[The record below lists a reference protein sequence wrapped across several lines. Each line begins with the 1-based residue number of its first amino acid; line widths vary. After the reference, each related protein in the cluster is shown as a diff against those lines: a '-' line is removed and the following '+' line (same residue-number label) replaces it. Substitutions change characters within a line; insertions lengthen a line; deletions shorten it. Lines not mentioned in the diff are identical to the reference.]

1 MKLCLLKLSAVLL
14 AFGDMAIS
22 NVAQFGLLLW
32 KNWLLQKRRVG
43 MAMFQII
50 IPVGVAALLLLIR
63 LVAKTKFEPLPT
75 IFDSFEANASFPPN
89 LIVPV
94 PANLGVNAT
103 GIPWMIVCSPST
115 SQVVNRIGRNIA
127 RMLQAIPQ
135 GMMLLCCRL
144 IRMSI
149 TCSLSVNLLWLIV
162 WFFAVAYRR
171 GLGG

>member
-22 NVAQFGLLLW
+22 NVAQSVCCCGRTGCCRNDALAWQCSRF
-32 KNWLLQKRRVG
+32 
-43 MAMFQII
+43 I
-50 IPVGVAALLLLIR
+50 IPVGVAAFLLLNR